1 MMPVELSSAL
11 SLIIPSSTP
20 EGLSR
25 GGTGSHR
32 DLKSFCQGGF
42 MLPSTFV
49 SGAGIVFVPLSAV
62 KVRSC
67 AFPSCMKP
75 RAKEG
80 GLSSSDGAAVN

>member
-1 MMPVELSSAL
+1 
-11 SLIIPSSTP
+11 
-20 EGLSR
+20 
-25 GGTGSHR
+25 
-32 DLKSFCQGGF
+32 

-49 SGAGIVFVPLSAV
+49 SVAGIVFVPLSAV

-67 AFPSCMKP
+67 AFPSYMKP